1 MRKERKE
8 RNTNRPVLTTTEKG
22 VLNCLKNGIN
32 MLRELARVVNG
43 FPIRK
48 LKATTALLRT
58 WNKLISIYYFLTTIE
73 SKL

>member
-43 FPIRK
+43 CPISGAK
-48 LKATTALLRT
+48 S
-58 WNKLISIYYFLTTIE
+58 WP
-73 SKL
+73 

>member
-8 RNTNRPVLTTTEKG
+8 RNTNLPVLTTTEKG

-43 FPIRK
+43 CPISGAK
-48 LKATTALLRT
+48 S
-58 WNKLISIYYFLTTIE
+58 WP
-73 SKL
+73 